1 MFLKDED
8 KKFVREKL
16 YEMSNK
22 VKIVFF
28 TQQLECQFC
37 RETHQLLEELTGLS
51 DKLSLEI
58 YNFQIDKEIA
68 EKYGVD
74 KIPAVVLLTEDGTD
88 PGVKFYGIPSGYEF
102 SSLLEDII
110 DISNGE
116 HGFSDIILRE
126 LEAIDKPVHIQVFI
140 TPTCPYCP
148 SAVRIAHRLAL
159 ANKNIKADMVEA
171 TEFPY
176 LSQKYSV
183 RGVPK
188 SVINENWSLEGAVPE
203 EMFLE
208 KIKESLK

>member
-1 MFLKDED
+1 MFLKDDD

-16 YEMSNK
+16 SEMSNK
-22 VKIVFF
+22 VKVVFF

-37 RETHQLLEELTGLS
+37 KETHQLLEEFAELS

-58 YNFQIDKEIA
+58 YNFQIDKKIA

-74 KIPAVVLLTEDGTD
+74 KIPAVVLLKEDGTD
-88 PGVKFYGIPSGYEF
+88 PGIKLYGIPSGYEF

-110 DISNGE
+110 DISNAK
-116 HGFSDIILRE
+116 HGFSDNTLRE

-148 SAVRIAHRLAL
+148 TAVRTAHRLAL
-159 ANKNIKADMVEA
+159 ANKYITADMVEA
-171 TEFPY
+171 IEFPY
-176 LSQKYSV
+176 LGQKYSV

-188 SVINENWSLEGAVPE
+188 SVINENWSLVGAVPE
-203 EMFLE
+203 EMFIE